1 MPSLCRDCFG
11 TGAAAW
17 RACPACRSG
26 RVVAHPELLSLA
38 IAHVDCD
45 AFYASVEKRDRPEL
59 APRPVIVGGGVRGVV
74 TAACYV
80 ARLYGVRSAMPMFK
94 ALKACPDAVVIRPD
108 FAKYSAAS
116 RQVRGLMAAL
126 TPLVEPLSI
135 DEAVLDLAGTERPY
149 RDGRPLRVLRGGAD
163 WPRVKLHYALDEG
176 GRTLKSGDEVL
187 ADLDYLRRVP
197 VPSVLEGRAYEHE
210 FRMLDQWFEA
220 RILGGTAGAAAG

>member
-1 MPSLCRDCFG
+1 MRPQRTEEAEMEPRFEKVRIPL
-11 TGAAAW
+11 AA
-17 RACPACRSG
+17 
-26 RVVAHPELLSLA
+26 VAAVAALA
-38 IAHVDCD
+38 GSAAH
-45 AFYASVEKRDRPEL
+45 AA
-59 APRPVIVGGGVRGVV
+59 GVV
-74 TAACYV
+74 EVRFVDPEHYADAGIGKLELGRTTSDFERHLRRWA
-80 ARLYGVRSAMPMFK
+80 ARLPQGQT
-94 ALKACPDAVVIRPD
+94 LK
-108 FAKYSAAS
+108 
-116 RQVRGLMAAL
+116 
-126 TPLVEPLSI
+126 I
-135 DEAVLDLAGTERPY
+135 DVLDIDLAGTERPY